1 MFLFRSPLLNV
12 RRAIWSE
19 QWGVVMQWILAVLVG
34 IIPLM
39 VLADSLP
46 QSVSARIERD
56 PEKYLDEL
64 AVLIEGF
71 GRGGAIDD
79 AGLRN
84 MVAMARADARALAF
98 RRLQGADLDGDGAI
112 GGDEMRIT
120 AAALAA
126 AARGRLMVN
135 FGKADLDGDNLVTVA
150 ELQGYANAVAQQAF
164 SADKEAAVLGIMV
177 LDGDGDGRVTVAEAR
192 TALAQLA
199 STQSGER
206 EIHNQLQIEG
216 DNHGGDQDRQPD
228 QPIRGGE
235 RAHLAAVG
243 GEHHKGNDCEAEL
256 QAENHL
262 RQDQQLP
269 CT

>member
-1 MFLFRSPLLNV
+1 MINRC
-12 RRAIWSE
+12 RALWTGKRE
-19 QWGVVMQWILAVLVG
+19 VVMQWILAVLVG

-39 VLADSLP
+39 VMADGLP
-46 QSVSARIERD
+46 HSVAARIERD
-56 PEKYLDEL
+56 PEKYLDDL

-71 GRGGAIDD
+71 GRDGAIEA
-79 AGLRN
+79 AGLHN

-112 GGDEMRIT
+112 GGNEMRIT

-126 AARGRLMVN
+126 AARGRLVVN
-135 FGKADLDGDNLVTVA
+135 FGKADLNGDDQVTVA
-150 ELQGYANAVAQQAF
+150 ELQAYANAVAEQAF
-164 SADKEAAVLGIMV
+164 SADKAAAVMAIMV
-177 LDGDGDGRVTVAEAR
+177 LDTGGDGKVTVAEAR
-192 TALAQLA
+192 AALAQVA
-199 STQSGER
+199 SAKGGKR
-206 EIHNQLQIEG
+206 EIHNQFQVEG
-216 DNHGGDQDRQPD
+216 DNHGGDDNGQPD
-228 QPIRGGE
+228 QPVGGSQG
-235 RAHLAAVG
+235 AHLLAVR